1 MDSFEFRVPIRVDDT
16 FARRPPRQTVLVVTA
31 DDALREAAARVVM
44 SAGYRVVTAA
54 HSGHAVLACL
64 TEGPIDVV
72 AVDLA
77 MDDTSG
83 PALAERLRRHQP
95 ALLSMYFAARGTPAS
110 DGVLVRPF
118 TSDDLVERI
127 EALVALV

>member
-77 MDDTSG
+77 MD
-83 PALAERLRRHQP
+83 
-95 ALLSMYFAARGTPAS
+95 FAARGTPAS